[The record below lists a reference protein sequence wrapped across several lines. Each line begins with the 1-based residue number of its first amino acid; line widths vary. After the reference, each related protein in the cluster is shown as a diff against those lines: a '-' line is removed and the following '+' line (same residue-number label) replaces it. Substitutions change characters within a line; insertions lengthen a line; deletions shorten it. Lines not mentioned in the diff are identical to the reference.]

1 MLLIRVT
8 FGKQVRYRHHFPP
21 YCMECRYVCALTV
34 LSVQRFVR
42 SSPTLLMIDDYND
55 DDRQMEYNF
64 SSMLNPVKCN
74 RRKDIKQ
81 VEFGVYNV

>member
-1 MLLIRVT
+1 
-8 FGKQVRYRHHFPP
+8 
-21 YCMECRYVCALTV
+21 
-34 LSVQRFVR
+34 
-42 SSPTLLMIDDYND
+42 MIDDYND